1 MTCGQAMATDH
12 QKWME
17 HGSGA
22 KPIFPRRDLGSPHPS
37 PGTHAVQLALLP
49 QVEGISQL
57 LEGVLQ
63 VDSDE
68 GSQDR
73 LWRGGHG
80 VTLCVVLSV
89 CHISQQML
97 SQPTSTVETMKI
109 TKIVFAA

>member
-1 MTCGQAMATDH
+1 MWPGR
-12 QKWME
+12 
-17 HGSGA
+17 GSGPLRSGWSTA
-22 KPIFPRRDLGSPHPS
+22 VEQNPLSPGGIQGSPHAP

-49 QVEGISQL
+49 QVEGVSQL

-68 GSQDR
+68 GSQDG

-80 VTLCVVLSV
+80 VTLCTVLSV

-97 SQPTSTVETMKI
+97 SQPASTVETMKI
-109 TKIVFAA
+109 TKIMFGA